1 MQLHEINENLLNN
14 TRFSEFLFFPSLLQ
28 NRIWRQSWKM
38 FLRKSRWMV
47 FWSSFDSDRHVLP
60 QTKPANL
67 QPGKVLTT
75 WTVPRAWHTAV
86 RVFISVRQQLMGITG
101 SSCCGFKNRILKR
114 SQLLAGLER
123 TIYYHFENHKETD
136 WTEHTHI
143 WAQPDLL
150 PNCITERWSVV
161 SIRGGPVAKSATPG
175 QRWLKENDA
184 KLYLNQTTLRYTVT
198 FIQGHKPGPYDSATL
213 AVRSNWIKHLTG
225 TQKLL

>member
-47 FWSSFDSDRHVLP
+47 FWSSFDSDRHILP

-75 WTVPRAWHTAV
+75 WTVPCAWHTAV

-101 SSCCGFKNRILKR
+101 SSCCGFKSRILKR

-123 TIYYHFENHKETD
+123 TILKIIKRQ
-136 WTEHTHI
+136 TEQSTHTSEPNLIYCLIVSLKDGLWGPYEVYQWLNLQHQAKGG
-143 WAQPDLL
+143 WKKMML
-150 PNCITERWSVV
+150 NCIWTKQHW
-161 SIRGGPVAKSATPG
+161 
-175 QRWLKENDA
+175 D
-184 KLYLNQTTLRYTVT
+184 
-198 FIQGHKPGPYDSATL
+198 IQ
-213 AVRSNWIKHLTG
+213 
-225 TQKLL
+225 